1 MEDKGRKELEIKQTN
16 QNKKEEMNQRVNLI
30 LSSISTICVVI
41 GLIYTA
47 YSINV
52 NTKTSEFYS
61 LLDGFEKYN
70 NSLTLEVKNTHQR
83 KDFSNDAVVLTGNAV
98 IEEIYI
104 YQKANQYA
112 LRQVFNKE
120 ANINNIFNAKIGDV
134 ISDADGNYYEVVV
147 RSKKEINSIRETINK
162 MRLVAIPLIN
172 SLEKMPNSE
181 SYQRIVVSNMSR
193 LYLEVILENANRTG
207 DKPNY
212 DVIKKLLDK
221 IEFVGLPFQDGN

>member
-1 MEDKGRKELEIKQTN
+1 
-16 QNKKEEMNQRVNLI
+16 
-30 LSSISTICVVI
+30 
-41 GLIYTA
+41 
-47 YSINV
+47 
-52 NTKTSEFYS
+52 
-61 LLDGFEKYN
+61 
-70 NSLTLEVKNTHQR
+70 
-83 KDFSNDAVVLTGNAV
+83 
-98 IEEIYI
+98 
-104 YQKANQYA
+104 
-112 LRQVFNKE
+112 
-120 ANINNIFNAKIGDV
+120 
-134 ISDADGNYYEVVV
+134 
-147 RSKKEINSIRETINK
+147 